1 MRRSAPLGKQ
11 RTMLLPFSGL
21 LLVGALRV
29 WSVPP
34 EPKRLT

>member
-1 MRRSAPLGKQ
+1 
-11 RTMLLPFSGL
+11 MLLPFSGL

-29 WSVPP
+29 WSVTP